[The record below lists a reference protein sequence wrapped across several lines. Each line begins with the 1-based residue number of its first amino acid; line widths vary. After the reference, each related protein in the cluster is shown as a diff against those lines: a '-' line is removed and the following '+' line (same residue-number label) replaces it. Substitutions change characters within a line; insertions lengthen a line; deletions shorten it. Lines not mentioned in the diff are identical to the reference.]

1 MKKDIYVVVG
11 QYNRPPKAFA
21 PTMGELVAQLRE
33 LGEVNVI
40 DMPRIDSDDK
50 VENDGAVY
58 VHHYVCPNKEI
69 KQADMRIKE
78 IIRDIVHLGAK
89 ACFIDYGVD
98 AAYRPLVKSI
108 HAAIRTYGIKT
119 YTLNKHIPFRLIRN
133 IWMNIRFRIDEHK
146 RRQHEEEEL
155 SHVEGFSGHGSMDGF
170 RIHKIYEKQHQARK
184 NVLELLK

>member
-1 MKKDIYVVVG
+1 MIW
-11 QYNRPPKAFA
+11 
-21 PTMGELVAQLRE
+21 
-33 LGEVNVI
+33 
-40 DMPRIDSDDK
+40 
-50 VENDGAVY
+50 
-58 VHHYVCPNKEI
+58 
-69 KQADMRIKE
+69 
-78 IIRDIVHLGAK
+78 DIVHLGAK

-119 YTLNKHIPFRLIRN
+119 YTFNKHIPFRLIRN

-155 SHVEGFSGHGSMDGF
+155 SPVEGFSGHGSMDGF
-170 RIHKIYEKQHQARK
+170 RIHKIYVKQHQARK

>member
-1 MKKDIYVVVG
+1 MIW
-11 QYNRPPKAFA
+11 
-21 PTMGELVAQLRE
+21 
-33 LGEVNVI
+33 
-40 DMPRIDSDDK
+40 
-50 VENDGAVY
+50 
-58 VHHYVCPNKEI
+58 
-69 KQADMRIKE
+69 
-78 IIRDIVHLGAK
+78 DIVHLGAK

-119 YTLNKHIPFRLIRN
+119 YTFNKHIPFRLIRN

-170 RIHKIYEKQHQARK
+170 RIHKIYVKQHQARK
-184 NVLELLK
+184 NVLELLNELE